1 MALIKCTECGHEV
14 SDKAQTCPNCGAPV
28 SLAQPSNQQLNNT
41 YSNIYTEGS
50 SSKKWLY
57 LVVGILAVSLLGLA
71 AWLFLFNED
80 KQNQTKQI
88 VDSKSVTNVEKDT
101 SSSGKDIID
110 NQSMNL
116 KGKIGKYPITMHLE
130 FDNKNVSGY
139 YSYNSGS
146 SKLLLKGTINNNH
159 IELNET
165 TEEGRSTGHFDGKLT
180 GDKFAGEFINYK
192 GEHFNFT
199 LANSGV
205 TQQTEDLSMQNDIQ
219 NDDYSFRITKGGYLL
234 KTPKKDVPVV
244 YSEQLVELAE
254 KGNAEAMFKLS
265 RCYKNGIGVEK
276 NYDKAVELIFK
287 SAENGYVE
295 AQLALGVWLLES
307 HPQEG
312 FKWLYKAAEQGNAM
326 AQQNIGFCY
335 EKGIGIAQNYSEAF
349 KWTKKA
355 AEQDLIDA
363 QWFLGDYYKKG
374 IGTNPNPTEA
384 VKWYRKAADKNSPHA
399 QYEMF
404 KCYILGIGVEPNLAT
419 ANEWLIKAA
428 EQGDWYARYNL
439 AVAYYNGE
447 GFPQDENK
455 AVRMLQELAQEGF
468 QDAAIALHKIGK

>member
-14 SDKAQTCPNCGAPV
+14 SDKASVCPNCGAPV
-28 SLAQPSNQQLNNT
+28 GLAQPSNQQLNNT
-41 YSNIYTEGS
+41 YSNIDTEGS

-101 SSSGKDIID
+101 SSSGNDIID

-205 TQQTEDLSMQNDIQ
+205 TQQTEDLSRQNDIQ
-219 NDDYSFRITKGGYLL
+219 NDDIDNPYGLSDEEMFEIQSQRLHERAMELEEENDYVNTEDRILL
-234 KTPKKDVPVV
+234 DDENDNYNNSTTSNKN
-244 YSEQLVELAE
+244 SINNELAE
-254 KGNAEAMFKLS
+254 YDRTIETTMPIMEKAYQQFLRDVRSGGYTTITPPSSFYELS
-265 RCYKNGIGVEK
+265 RACTDVGAAAKQAQRLCERNG
-276 NYDKAVELIFK
+276 
-287 SAENGYVE
+287 
-295 AQLALGVWLLES
+295 
-307 HPQEG
+307 
-312 FKWLYKAAEQGNAM
+312 
-326 AQQNIGFCY
+326 NIG
-335 EKGIGIAQNYSEAF
+335 
-349 KWTKKA
+349 
-355 AEQDLIDA
+355 DA
-363 QWFLGDYYKKG
+363 QRYEQIWEHERQLY
-374 IGTNPNPTEA
+374 
-384 VKWYRKAADKNSPHA
+384 NSA
-399 QYEMF
+399 YN
-404 KCYILGIGVEPNLAT
+404 ILGNL
-419 ANEWLIKAA
+419 
-428 EQGDWYARYNL
+428 
-439 AVAYYNGE
+439 
-447 GFPQDENK
+447 
-455 AVRMLQELAQEGF
+455 
-468 QDAAIALHKIGK
+468 H

>member
-14 SDKAQTCPNCGAPV
+14 SDKAQTCPNCGTPIG
-28 SLAQPSNQQLNNT
+28 LAQPSNQQLNNT
-41 YSNIYTEGS
+41 YSNIDTEGS

-57 LVVGILAVSLLGLA
+57 LVVGILAISLLGLA

-101 SSSGKDIID
+101 SSSGNDIID

-192 GEHFNFT
+192 GDHFNFT

-205 TQQTEDLSMQNDIQ
+205 KQQTEDLSMRNDIQ
-219 NDDYSFRITKGGYLL
+219 NDDIDNPYGVSDEEMFEIQSQRLHERAMELEEENDYVNTEDRILL
-234 KTPKKDVPVV
+234 DDENDNYNNSTTSNKN
-244 YSEQLVELAE
+244 SINNELAE
-254 KGNAEAMFKLS
+254 YDRTIETTMPIMEKAYQQFLRDVRSGGYTTITPPSSFYELSNACTDVGAAAKQ
-265 RCYKNGIGVEK
+265 
-276 NYDKAVELIFK
+276 
-287 SAENGYVE
+287 
-295 AQLALGVWLLES
+295 AQRLCERN
-307 HPQEG
+307 E
-312 FKWLYKAAEQGNAM
+312 
-326 AQQNIGFCY
+326 NIG
-335 EKGIGIAQNYSEAF
+335 
-349 KWTKKA
+349 
-355 AEQDLIDA
+355 DA
-363 QWFLGDYYKKG
+363 QRYEQIWEHERQLY
-374 IGTNPNPTEA
+374 
-384 VKWYRKAADKNSPHA
+384 NSA
-399 QYEMF
+399 YN
-404 KCYILGIGVEPNLAT
+404 ILGNL
-419 ANEWLIKAA
+419 
-428 EQGDWYARYNL
+428 
-439 AVAYYNGE
+439 
-447 GFPQDENK
+447 
-455 AVRMLQELAQEGF
+455 
-468 QDAAIALHKIGK
+468 H

>member
-28 SLAQPSNQQLNNT
+28 GLAQPSNQQLNNT
-41 YSNIYTEGS
+41 YSNIDTEGS

-101 SSSGKDIID
+101 SSSCDDIID

-205 TQQTEDLSMQNDIQ
+205 TQQTEDLSRQNDIQ
-219 NDDYSFRITKGGYLL
+219 NDDIDNPYGLSDEEMFEIQSQRLHERAMELEEENDYVNTEDRILL
-234 KTPKKDVPVV
+234 DDENDNYNNSTTSNKN
-244 YSEQLVELAE
+244 SINNELAE
-254 KGNAEAMFKLS
+254 YDRTIETTMPIMEKAYQQFLRDVRSGGYTTITPPSSFYELSNACTDVGAAAKQAQRLCE
-265 RCYKNGIGVEK
+265 RNG
-276 NYDKAVELIFK
+276 
-287 SAENGYVE
+287 
-295 AQLALGVWLLES
+295 
-307 HPQEG
+307 
-312 FKWLYKAAEQGNAM
+312 
-326 AQQNIGFCY
+326 NIG
-335 EKGIGIAQNYSEAF
+335 
-349 KWTKKA
+349 
-355 AEQDLIDA
+355 DA
-363 QWFLGDYYKKG
+363 QRYEQIWEHERQLY
-374 IGTNPNPTEA
+374 
-384 VKWYRKAADKNSPHA
+384 NSA
-399 QYEMF
+399 YN
-404 KCYILGIGVEPNLAT
+404 ILGNL
-419 ANEWLIKAA
+419 
-428 EQGDWYARYNL
+428 
-439 AVAYYNGE
+439 
-447 GFPQDENK
+447 
-455 AVRMLQELAQEGF
+455 
-468 QDAAIALHKIGK
+468 H

>member
-28 SLAQPSNQQLNNT
+28 GLAQPSNQQLNNT
-41 YSNIYTEGS
+41 YSNIDTEGS

-101 SSSGKDIID
+101 SSSGNDIID

-205 TQQTEDLSMQNDIQ
+205 TQHTEDLSRQNDIQ
-219 NDDYSFRITKGGYLL
+219 NDDIDNPYGLSDEEMFEIQSQRLHERAMELEEENDYVNTEDRILL
-234 KTPKKDVPVV
+234 DDENDNYNNSTTSNKN
-244 YSEQLVELAE
+244 SINNELAE
-254 KGNAEAMFKLS
+254 YDRTIETTMPIMEKAYQQFLRDVRSGGYTTITPPSSFYELSNACTDVGAAAKQAQRLCE
-265 RCYKNGIGVEK
+265 RNG
-276 NYDKAVELIFK
+276 
-287 SAENGYVE
+287 
-295 AQLALGVWLLES
+295 
-307 HPQEG
+307 
-312 FKWLYKAAEQGNAM
+312 
-326 AQQNIGFCY
+326 NIG
-335 EKGIGIAQNYSEAF
+335 
-349 KWTKKA
+349 
-355 AEQDLIDA
+355 DA
-363 QWFLGDYYKKG
+363 QRYEQIWEHERQLY
-374 IGTNPNPTEA
+374 
-384 VKWYRKAADKNSPHA
+384 NSA
-399 QYEMF
+399 YN
-404 KCYILGIGVEPNLAT
+404 ILGNL
-419 ANEWLIKAA
+419 
-428 EQGDWYARYNL
+428 
-439 AVAYYNGE
+439 
-447 GFPQDENK
+447 
-455 AVRMLQELAQEGF
+455 
-468 QDAAIALHKIGK
+468 H